1 MNYRIVGADGKVY
14 GPVQLAQ
21 LQRWLAEGRAD
32 NRTPV
37 HVEGAANWTY
47 LGLLPEL
54 GASAAPPPARLA
66 PPPGAAPARPTNG
79 FAVAGLVCALLSWT
93 CCCCLP
99 FNVLGVIFSLIAL
112 VQLSSPSQPQE
123 GRGLATAGLA
133 LSAANLL
140 FSLAAVA
147 LQLVLHPASIQWHIG

>member
-1 MNYRIVGADGKVY
+1 MNYRIVGGDGKVY
-14 GPVQLAQ
+14 GPVPLAQ

-54 GASAAPPPARLA
+54 GASFAAPPPARPATPPA
-66 PPPGAAPARPTNG
+66 PRTNG
-79 FAVAGLVCALLSWT
+79 FAVAGLVCGLLSWT

-99 FNVLGVIFSLIAL
+99 FNVLGVIFSLTAL
-112 VQLSSPSQPQE
+112 VQLASQPQPRE
-123 GRGLATAGLA
+123 GRGLAIAGLA

-140 FSLAAVA
+140 FSLAAAA
-147 LQLVLHPASIQWHIG
+147 LQLVLHPGAIQWHIG